1 MSVVFS
7 EKFMRELEKSLGSDR
22 ALRITS
28 ALGPIIESDPIMRTA
43 PEVAAQT
50 VIGMAKM
57 LGPRCLGGRDHR
69 SLPAGD
75 GGPQPR
81 QVGEEEVV
89 AIRALTATK
98 KAGSRRPPP

>member
-57 LGPRCLGGRDHR
+57 LGPDASADEIIALYRQGMEARSPGKSAKKKWWRFGR
-69 SLPAGD
+69 
-75 GGPQPR
+75 
-81 QVGEEEVV
+81 
-89 AIRALTATK
+89 
-98 KAGSRRPPP
+98 